1 MALATTTLSGAC
13 GASDGS
19 ISVVAAT
26 SIAKDRFVFVGDEAM
41 CVTRGYVT
49 GSTNVPVLRGIS
61 GTAAK
66 AHVLGENVTHGAPS
80 DFTETAIQA
89 TTVMPYVR
97 PVRCV
102 QYTAAGAIALPRNGE
117 DLRVN
122 IVGSSARAMTLASPT
137 KDLDFTRLTITSSG
151 GADGTVAA
159 HTVTIT
165 AGIGGAG
172 AGYTVLTFDANG
184 ANGIELQ
191 AQNGKWVAL
200 NQIDGTLTK
209 AAVSMA

>member
-1 MALATTTLSGAC
+1 MALATTTLSA
-13 GASDGS
+13 AVTKTAGS
-19 ISVVAAT
+19 IQVVAAT
-26 SIAKDRFVFVGDEAM
+26 SIAEDRLVLVGDEAM
-41 CVTRGYVT
+41 TVARGYVAA
-49 GSTNVPVLRGIS
+49 SLNVPVIRGVA
-61 GTAAK
+61 GTAAST
-66 AHVLGENVTHGAPS
+66 HVLGENVTHGDPS
-80 DFTETAIQA
+80 DFTEAPIQA
-89 TTVMPYVR
+89 FTSMPYVR

-137 KDLDFTRLTITSSG
+137 KDLDFSRLTITSSG

-165 AGIGGAG
+165 AGVAAAG

-184 ANGIELQ
+184 ANGITLQ
-191 AQNGKWVAL
+191 AQNGKWIAL
-200 NQIDGTLTK
+200 GLVDGTLTK
-209 AAVSMA
+209 AAISMA